1 MRVCVCTLLCV
12 CVCVCVSIPV
22 MLHTVPVMLHTE
34 QPHTISSSRS
44 LSCSLVSPFLVA
56 SDCRRLLP
64 LLVVILDF
72 RTVNALSDA
81 ALLEWINF
89 IIYL

>member
-1 MRVCVCTLLCV
+1 
-12 CVCVCVSIPV
+12 
-22 MLHTVPVMLHTE
+22 
-34 QPHTISSSRS
+34 
-44 LSCSLVSPFLVA
+44 VSPFLVA